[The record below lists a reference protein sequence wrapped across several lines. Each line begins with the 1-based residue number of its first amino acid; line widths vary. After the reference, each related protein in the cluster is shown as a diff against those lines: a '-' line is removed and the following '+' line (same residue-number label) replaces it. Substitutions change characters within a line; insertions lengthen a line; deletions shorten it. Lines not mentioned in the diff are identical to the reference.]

1 MFNGSKITSVLLA
14 YISKYY
20 YLCITI
26 ITITIL
32 TAMKVRQANGDAP
45 RVNNYCT
52 AREYE
57 VFVLIAK
64 NEMYKAGDTI
74 SGEVLKNKTVGKA
87 WKITECD
94 RRDGGKVSII
104 DTNGVQKTL
113 VFVDGGRQTTGKT
126 ETAKTTETETSNNN
140 NNNNND
146 NNNGNMATTNNNNS
160 NDMMQIASL
169 FANIQK
175 EAYNNGYKTAEEE
188 SADKV
193 AKLVAEIEAMKENGA
208 GTVINI
214 TINGQTR
221 QEKPEHVLNE
231 NIEDIV
237 TCLAGGENVF
247 LWGPAGAGKN
257 VIAEDA
263 AKILGVKFFYM
274 NTVYTKYDIIG
285 FTDANGNYVP
295 TAFVN
300 WLKNDD
306 GGLYLADEICTNSPE
321 ANIAYNALLANGYIV
336 LQNGEVLKKTDKH
349 YFVAAD
355 NTNGLGATEE
365 YNGRYKMD
373 DSTRDRFAFFEVNYD
388 AAVEKSL
395 VGEKTDILEFIYDVR
410 KVCAACHFSMTL
422 GYRCIKALKEHY
434 NEDAG
439 KMLVRYILKG
449 REHDTDFISELK
461 RRATGTTKYHTALGN
476 L

>member
-1 MFNGSKITSVLLA
+1 M
-14 YISKYY
+14 
-20 YLCITI
+20 YLCIRNNNNNTYN
-26 ITITIL
+26 T
-32 TAMKVRQANGDAP
+32 MKVRQTNGDAP
-45 RVNNYCT
+45 RINNYCT

-64 NEMYKAGDTI
+64 NEAYKVGDTI
-74 SGEVLKNKTVGKA
+74 SGETLKNKTIGRE

-104 DTNGVQKTL
+104 DNKGNCKTL
-113 VFVDGGRQTTGKT
+113 VFSDYGSTPGKTTKETTKT
-126 ETAKTTETETSNNN
+126 ETTNET
-140 NNNNND
+140 
-146 NNNGNMATTNNNNS
+146 TTNEKTMETNNTN
-160 NDMMQIASL
+160 NDMMQIAGI

-175 EAYNNGYKTAEEE
+175 YAYNNGYKAAQEEA
-188 SADKV
+188 ADKV
-193 AKLVAEIEAMKENGA
+193 AKLEQEIKDMKDNGT

-214 TINGQTR
+214 TIDGKTR
-221 QEKPEHVLNE
+221 QECPEHVLNE
-231 NIEDIV
+231 NIQDIIK
-237 TCLAGGENVF
+237 CLSDGENVF

-263 AKILGVKFFYM
+263 AKILGVEFFYM

-300 WLKNDD
+300 WLKNAD

-336 LQNGEVLKKTDKH
+336 LQNGEVLRKTDKH

-373 DSTRDRFAFFEVNYD
+373 DSTRDRFAFFEVKYD

-395 VGEKTDILEFIYDVR
+395 VSDKTDILEFVYDMR
-410 KVCAACHFSMTL
+410 KACAACRVSMIL
-422 GYRCIKALKEHY
+422 GYRCIEALANHY
-434 NEDAG
+434 TEDAE
-439 KMLVRYILKG
+439 KMIVRYILKG
-449 REHDTDFISELK
+449 REHDTDLLNEVK
-461 RRATGTTKYHTALGN
+461 RRLSGTTKYHNALKN